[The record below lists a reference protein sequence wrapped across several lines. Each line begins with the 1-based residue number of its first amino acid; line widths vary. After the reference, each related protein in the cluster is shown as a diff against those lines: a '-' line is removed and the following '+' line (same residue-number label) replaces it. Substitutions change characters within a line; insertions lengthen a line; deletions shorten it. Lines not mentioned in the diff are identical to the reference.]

1 MAESGES
8 VEWSWSD
15 APIVL
20 PVAFQS
26 REWNAIYIAFYLA
39 EYSGSKVIV
48 THVLEG
54 EEEEHAFAEQ
64 LRREIEALAKE
75 LSVRHEYS
83 NVEPQSKPPSVED
96 IARSIVNTAD
106 ANNAQAIVMSAHR
119 EGLFRE
125 LFGRVSD
132 HVARLSATRVVLVET
147 PQSGMKIPRNP
158 KRIFIPVLKEQHPD
172 PFVIAAALTSSAA
185 VPDAEIIVGK
195 IIELPPTLP
204 LDAIDLSQP
213 LKREEREFSY
223 FTSLAIKAL
232 GRFFNPKI
240 VSVRDVG
247 DDVGRYIREQA
258 IDVTVMFSKRETGF
272 HGFLTKDEYEIVSKS
287 PCIVLVTLS
296 GIEVAGRPPSASPIS
311 SSSPQTP

>member
-1 MAESGES
+1 MVEKGES

-39 EYSGSKVIV
+39 EYSGSRVIV
-48 THVLEG
+48 THVLED
-54 EEEEHAFAEQ
+54 EEEHAFADQ
-64 LRREIEALAKE
+64 LKREIEALARD
-75 LSVRHEYS
+75 LSVRYEYS
-83 NVEPQSKPPSVED
+83 NVEPPSKPPSVEE
-96 IARSIVNTAD
+96 IARSIVKTAD
-106 ANNAQAIVMSAHR
+106 VNNAQAIVMSAHR

-132 HVARLSATRVVLVET
+132 HVARYSGRRVVLVET
-147 PQSGMKIPRNP
+147 PQSGMNIPRNP
-158 KRIFIPVLKEQHPD
+158 RRIFIPVLKEQHPD
-172 PFVIAAALTSSAA
+172 PFVIAAALTSSAS

-204 LDAIDLSQP
+204 LDAIDVSQP
-213 LKREEREFSY
+213 LRKEEREFSY
-223 FTSLAIKAL
+223 FTSLAIQAL

-240 VSVRDVG
+240 VSVREIG
-247 DDVGRYIREQA
+247 EDVGRYIRDQA

-296 GIEVAGRPPSASPIS
+296 GMETAGRPPTASPLS
-311 SSSPQTP
+311 SSFPQTP

>member
-1 MAESGES
+1 VASQMGEREGQS
-8 VEWSWSD
+8 IEWAWSD

-54 EEEEHAFAEQ
+54 EEEHAYAEQ
-64 LRREIEALAKE
+64 LKKEIDALAKE
-75 LSVRHEYS
+75 LSVRYEYS
-83 NVEPQSKPPSVED
+83 NVEPRAKPPRVEE
-96 IARSIVNTAD
+96 IARAIVDAAD
-106 ANNAQAIVMSAHR
+106 SCKAQAIVMSAHR

-132 HVARLSATRVVLVET
+132 HVARFSGRRVVLVET
-147 PQSGMKIPRNP
+147 PRVGMTIPRNP
-158 KRIFIPVLKEQHPD
+158 KRILIPVLEQYHPD
-172 PFVIAAALTSSAA
+172 PLVIAAALTSSAS
-185 VPDAEIIVGK
+185 VPDVEITVAK
-195 IIELPPTLP
+195 IFELPPTLP
-204 LDAIDLSQP
+204 LDAIDVSHALR
-213 LKREEREFSY
+213 KEERDFSY

-247 DDVGRYIREQA
+247 DDLGSYVREQA
-258 IDVTVMFSKRETGF
+258 IDVMVMFSRRETGY
-272 HGFLTKDEYEIVSKS
+272 HGFLTNDEYDIVSKS
-287 PCIVLVTLS
+287 PCIVLVTLAARDNGKRNS
-296 GIEVAGRPPSASPIS
+296 
-311 SSSPQTP
+311 